1 MGNFLSLPI
10 LVVAAALQAGALQTI
25 RLLGG
30 SPDLVFLLVVSWSIN
45 SDLDEAVIWAFVGG
59 ITLDLLSYNPTGTSV
74 MGLLAMV
81 FAVSGLG
88 QQVYRVGFVILVGL
102 VLTGT
107 ILQDVIS
114 MVILALIGH
123 PIDWL
128 TSLTF
133 VTAPTAFYNLIF
145 IWPIYWFVRRI
156 QRRIERQAPANR

>member
-1 MGNFLSLPI
+1 M
-10 LVVAAALQAGALQTI
+10 LVVAAALQAGALQAI

-59 ITLDLLSYNPTGTSV
+59 IMLDLLSYNPTGTSV
-74 MGLLAMV
+74 MGLLVMV

-107 ILQDVIS
+107 VLQDIIS

-123 PIDWL
+123 PIDWV

-133 VTAPTAFYNLIF
+133 VTTPTAFYNLIF

-156 QRRIERQAPANR
+156 QRRVARQTPANR